1 VGTDEG
7 LRHESSIHCDEL
19 VSLPKTMLSSYVG
32 RLSAAKLEELNQAL
46 AAALGLDGF
55 F

>member
-19 VSLPKTMLSSYVG
+19 VSLPKTTLSSYVG